1 MSATMIA
8 ILLGLWLI
16 GVVTSYTFGGFLHLL
31 FLLALIVF
39 AISIIRDRRVAAF
52 PEIAS
57 EIHLNTV
64 DVINNWISERRENN
78 RLDKVFSAAR
88 ILAWRSPHPQI

>member
-1 MSATMIA
+1 MYQRTIKVIKKDLVEKVKVIIA
-8 ILLGLWLI
+8 I
-16 GVVTSYTFGGFLHLL
+16 
-31 FLLALIVF
+31 
-39 AISIIRDRRVAAF
+39 

>member
-1 MSATMIA
+1 MYQRTIKVIKKDLVEKVKVIIA
-8 ILLGLWLI
+8 I
-16 GVVTSYTFGGFLHLL
+16 
-31 FLLALIVF
+31 
-39 AISIIRDRRVAAF
+39 
-52 PEIAS
+52 PEIAN